1 VADSQELHR
10 LLTGLRPELHAE
22 PYVYALG
29 PAPAG
34 TPGTR
39 VFATVAEDEGLTLVL
54 TRDEAAAAGLR
65 PEWAAARITLRIDSK
80 LTDVGLT
87 ATVSSRLAS
96 HGIPCNVVA
105 GLAHDHLFVPEDR
118 AGDALELLRL
128 LVREATS
135 A

>member
-1 VADSQELHR
+1 MPDRHELDR
-10 LLTGLRPELHAE
+10 LLTGLRPALAPE

-34 TPGTR
+34 TQ
-39 VFATVAEDEGLTLVL
+39 VFATIAEDEGLTLVL
-54 TRDEAAAAGLR
+54 TRDEADAAGLR
-65 PEWAAARITLRIDSK
+65 SVWEAGRITLRVESS

-96 HGIPCNVVA
+96 HGISCNVIA
-105 GLAHDHLFVPEDR
+105 GFFHDHLMVPWDR
-118 AGDALELLRL
+118 ADEALGLLQQ
-128 LVREATS
+128 LVREASS

>member
-1 VADSQELHR
+1 MADRQELGR
-10 LLTGLRPELHAE
+10 LLAGLRPTMHPE

-34 TPGTR
+34 TH
-39 VFATVAEDEGLTLVL
+39 VFATIAEDEGLTLVL
-54 TRDEAAAAGLR
+54 TRDEAQAAGLR
-65 PEWAAARITLRIDSK
+65 AEWSAARITLQVDSR

-87 ATVSSRLAS
+87 AAVSSRLAAA
-96 HGIPCNVVA
+96 GIPCNIVA

-118 AGDALELLRL
+118 GSQAMDLLRH
-128 LVREATS
+128 LVREASS

>member
-1 VADSQELHR
+1 MADRQELDR
-10 LLTGLRPELHAE
+10 LLAGLSPELADE

-34 TPGTR
+34 TD
-39 VFATVAEDEGLTLVL
+39 VFATIAEDEGLTLVL

-65 PEWAAARITLRIDSK
+65 PEWAAARITLRVDSQ
-80 LTDVGLT
+80 LTDIGLT
-87 ATVSSRLAS
+87 ATVCSRLAS
-96 HGIPCNVVA
+96 HGIACNVVA

-118 AGDALELLRL
+118 GRDALERL
-128 LVREATS
+128 QQLVREATS